1 MSRDIL
7 TGDYRID
14 SPSSVGEVRII
25 PKEQIGGLVYVESDG
40 LPWQSTVT
48 MYGTIVLML
57 LLFGYDIFRSMRK
70 SSALLLGPRTRC
82 SFPNDLPMASF
93 LRSRCLWLRFYIRE
107 GKPFP
112 SYSHLQ
118 DSQQT
123 QTIGANMSDQTGNT
137 SPAKVMDDPETPLT
151 PLAQRIRSYF
161 HCR

>member
-1 MSRDIL
+1 MRSILTFALALFVFYTGFNLAARLQVHEQAKLIDKSGQVFEGRMSRDIL

-70 SSALLLGPRTRC
+70 SERPTAR
-82 SFPNDLPMASF
+82 A
-93 LRSRCLWLRFYIRE
+93 
-107 GKPFP
+107 
-112 SYSHLQ
+112 
-118 DSQQT
+118 
-123 QTIGANMSDQTGNT
+123 
-137 SPAKVMDDPETPLT
+137 
-151 PLAQRIRSYF
+151 
-161 HCR
+161 

>member
-1 MSRDIL
+1 MRSILTFALALFVFYTGLNLAARLQVHEQAKLIDKSGQVFEGRMSRDIL

-82 SFPNDLPMASF
+82 SFPNDLPMAV
-93 LRSRCLWLRFYIRE
+93 FYALAVSGCALHQE

-112 SYSHLQ
+112 SYSHL
-118 DSQQT
+118 
-123 QTIGANMSDQTGNT
+123 
-137 SPAKVMDDPETPLT
+137 
-151 PLAQRIRSYF
+151 
-161 HCR
+161 